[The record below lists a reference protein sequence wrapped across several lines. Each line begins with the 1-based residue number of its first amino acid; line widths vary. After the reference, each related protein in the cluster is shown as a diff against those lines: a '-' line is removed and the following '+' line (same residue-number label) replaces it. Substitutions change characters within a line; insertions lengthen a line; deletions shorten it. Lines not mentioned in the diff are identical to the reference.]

1 MLLKGHRKSPT
12 ATEKWVNIFPFLD
25 KENWQSIYKRTFEIT
40 KEPYMQSFQF
50 KILNR
55 IINNTK
61 NLHKWKIKESNKCY
75 VCGEIDGVEH
85 HIFYCEESFIF
96 WRRLKDWM
104 ISNLEYGFE
113 LTVCEILFG
122 IPMNNN
128 YDDSR
133 HLIFLILF
141 GKWYINKR
149 KSNQNPI
156 YFLEYLTLIKDKV
169 RTILS
174 IDLVWRAW
182 G

>member
-1 MLLKGHRKSPT
+1 MLCLR
-12 ATEKWVNIFPFLD
+12 
-25 KENWQSIYKRTFEIT
+25 
-40 KEPYMQSFQF
+40 
-50 KILNR
+50 
-55 IINNTK
+55 
-61 NLHKWKIKESNKCY
+61 
-75 VCGEIDGVEH
+75 EIDGVEH
-85 HIFYCEESFIF
+85 HLFDCEKRYIF
-96 WRRLKDWM
+96 WRRLKEWM

-133 HLIFLILF
+133 LLNFLILF

-169 RTILS
+169 RTMMHFYIGADQSPYLTSFNPLS
-174 IDLVWRAW
+174 AQAAKLA